1 VIICWNSL
9 SIVRWTWKLEEF
21 PYQWKKPASTRA
33 VLLQCAN
40 GNRGFIE
47 LFGPAEAEI

>member
-1 VIICWNSL
+1 
-9 SIVRWTWKLEEF
+9 
-21 PYQWKKPASTRA
+21 

-47 LFGPAEAEI
+47 LFGPAEAEIETKFLY